1 MRKIS
6 ILLVLLTNFLSYA
19 VKCEVIEGL
28 SNAKANNKKYN
39 FKFDDITRKK
49 IAKID
54 YIFEEVLK
62 TSHQLVPKYVNSIVI
77 FDFSEEET
85 IKALNT
91 IRIAIMANDINKNLK
106 IYYDG
111 VEKVKE
117 LALEIGINEKNII
130 AFKNEKEVVE
140 QILKD
145 KGNKNDLLSKRI
157 LLLTKSSNM
166 RIGYAKYINALDKNV
181 DDIIFDNYSHLDMTR
196 EQLEHPSKEEIKKA
210 YKQIECNK

>member
-6 ILLVLLTNFLSYA
+6 ILLVLLTSFLSYS

-28 SNAKANNKKYN
+28 SNSRANNKKYN
-39 FKFDDITRKK
+39 FKFDNITKKK

-54 YIFEEVLK
+54 YIFDEVLK
-62 TSHQLVPKYVNSIVI
+62 TSHQLVPKYVNCIVI
-77 FDFSEEET
+77 FGFSEEET
-85 IKALNT
+85 IKAINT
-91 IRIAIMANDINKNLK
+91 IRIAIMANDINQNLK

-111 VEKVKE
+111 VDKVKE
-117 LALEIGINEKNII
+117 LALEIGINDKNII
-130 AFKNEKEVVE
+130 SFKNEKEVIE

-145 KGNKNDLLSKRI
+145 KGNRKDLLSKRI

-181 DDIIFDNYSHLDMTR
+181 DDIILDNYSYLDMTR
-196 EQLEHPSKEEIKKA
+196 EQLEHPSKQEIIKA